1 MKKTDKRAKAE
12 QTRTKAGVVTREAEV
27 GGKRVMIRCIVKAK
41 WAALSPAE
49 AEAVPSILAAL
60 CAGGRV
66 RVDARPLLRTPSAL
80 ADGLYG
86 WRIIVR
92 AKRPLDLCDA
102 LAAVGVV

>member
-1 MKKTDKRAKAE
+1 MKKTDKRATKAE
-12 QTRTKAGVVTREAEV
+12 QTRAKAGVVTREAEI

-41 WAALSPAE
+41 WAALTPAE

-66 RVDARPLLRTPSAL
+66 RVDARPLS
-80 ADGLYG
+80 DGLYG
-86 WRIIVR
+86 WRIVVR

-102 LAAVGVV
+102 LADVGVV

>member
-1 MKKTDKRAKAE
+1 MKKTDKSAKAE
-12 QTRTKAGVVTREAEV
+12 KTRAKAGVVTRAAEI
-27 GGKRVMIRCIVKAK
+27 GGKSVAVRVVVRRN

-60 CAGGRV
+60 CDGGRV
-66 RVDARPLLRTPSAL
+66 RVDARPLS
-80 ADGLYG
+80 DGLYG

>member
-12 QTRTKAGVVTREAEV
+12 QTMTKAGVVTRTAEI
-27 GGKRVMIRCIVKAK
+27 GGNRVMIRVIVRRN

-66 RVDARPLLRTPSAL
+66 RVDARPLSDR
-80 ADGLYG
+80 LYG

>member
-1 MKKTDKRAKAE
+1 MKKTDKRATKAE
-12 QTRTKAGVVTREAEV
+12 QTRAKAGVVTREAEI

-66 RVDARPLLRTPSAL
+66 RVDARPL

-86 WRIIVR
+86 WRIVVR
-92 AKRPLDLCDA
+92 AKKALDLCDA
-102 LAAVGVV
+102 LAEVGVV

>member
-12 QTRTKAGVVTREAEV
+12 QTRAKAGVVTREAEI

-66 RVDARPLLRTPSAL
+66 RVDARPLSE
-80 ADGLYG
+80 GLYG
-86 WRIIVR
+86 WRIVVR
-92 AKRPLDLCDA
+92 AKNPLDLCDA
-102 LAAVGVV
+102 LSAVGVV

>member
-12 QTRTKAGVVTREAEV
+12 KTRAKAGVVVRAAEI
-27 GGKRVMIRCIVKAK
+27 GGRNVMIRVVVRRN

-66 RVDARPLLRTPSAL
+66 RVDARPLSA
-80 ADGLYG
+80 GLYG
-86 WRIIVR
+86 WRIVVR
-92 AKRPLDLCDA
+92 AKNPLDLCDA